1 MIKKFSLMLLTLLIG
16 FMLVACEKTSP
27 NQNGNGSTNEE
38 IAKVTINYNYSING
52 NLMEIAL
59 SQALLLDKHLRVLG
73 NVAENNSS
81 LIMVR
86 ANLWTYGA
94 YFTAVNQLYNV
105 SKTDVN
111 LNRLDAAINEL
122 EWYRATNRSD
132 EHLVYASHNG
142 MEIPPFY
149 DDNVWVVIG
158 FIKAYETTKKAEYLD
173 KAKAIMDYIYEGWQ
187 DDKIGGILWREFDFN
202 EQTAEA
208 NKLNFERNTC
218 INGPAAWAS
227 LLLYE
232 ITKDSNYLTWG
243 IKIYDWTK
251 NKLYDRSSKTYSDNI
266 SQFGS
271 VNQKKWT
278 YNTGTMLSAAA
289 ILYKLTKSDFYQK
302 DVENLMEGSKSFI
315 EPFKTVPK
323 GEFYR
328 VNDDNPWFRVYL
340 LQGFLDAFRYVD
352 YEYGER
358 LEAVKI
364 AMLYGYNHRD
374 AQGFF
379 KADWSNRVANEYKKQ
394 KTLDVC
400 GNIENIAIL
409 AQYEAILKEV
419 TK

>member
-1 MIKKFSLMLLTLLIG
+1 MSKKISLILLTLLIG
-16 FMLVACEKTSP
+16 FMLVACEKPPT
-27 NQNGNGSTNEE
+27 NQNGNGTTNEE
-38 IAKVTINYNYSING
+38 TPKVTINYDYSIKG
-52 NLMEIAL
+52 DLIEIAL
-59 SQALLLDKHLRVLG
+59 SQTLLLDKHLRVLG

-81 LIMVR
+81 LIMRR

-105 SKTDVN
+105 SKTAAN
-111 LNRLDAAINEL
+111 LNRLEAAITEL
-122 EWYRATNRSD
+122 EWYRATNRND
-132 EHLVYASHNG
+132 GHLVYASHNG

-149 DDNVWVVIG
+149 DDNVWLVIG
-158 FIKAYETTKKAEYLD
+158 FIKAYETTKKEEYLN
-173 KAKAIMDYIYEGWQ
+173 KAKAIMSYIYEGWQ
-187 DDKIGGILWREFDFN
+187 DDAIGGILWREFDFN
-202 EQTAEA
+202 EQTTEA
-208 NKLNFERNTC
+208 HKLHFERNTC

-232 ITKDSNYLTWG
+232 ITQDSNYLTWG

-251 NKLYDRSSKTYSDNI
+251 NKLYDKSMKTYSDNI

-289 ILYKLTKSDFYQK
+289 ILYKLTKTEFYRK
-302 DVENLMEGSKSFI
+302 DVENLMEGSKIFI
-315 EPFKTVPK
+315 EPFNTVPN

-328 VNDDNPWFRVYL
+328 TNDDNPWFRVYL

-352 YEYGER
+352 YEYGAR
-358 LEAVKI
+358 LEAVKV
-364 AMLYGYNHRD
+364 AMLYGNEHKD
-374 AQGFF
+374 SKGFF
-379 KADWSNRVANEYKKQ
+379 KADWSNRVANEYNNQ

-400 GNIENIAIL
+400 GNIEDIAIL
-409 AQYEAILKEV
+409 AQYEEILKEV